1 MYLCPE
7 LINVIRDMKRISTL
21 IFVAVLS
28 ILVVDVSAQSVTK
41 KRVGA
46 FIEDGN
52 VVIEEATTTLVVNL
66 MVECERVVVGP
77 YARYAQKYLGV
88 RAPLVDRTQYR
99 IVAADVAVADNL
111 NSVTSDVPAQSVVDD
126 HLGGVDS
133 FAKLL
138 PDKIAMGEMTAEE
151 AAEEAAERIFE
162 LRRTRLDLI
171 TGEFGEGVYGAGLES
186 ALREIDKLEHQL
198 IELFFGKH
206 YICQTKHSIKLP
218 VEADNTAPIIARFSP
233 EEGLLAS
240 DNLAGNIVMLNIAP
254 SDMVYP
260 ASYVKGRVEYRYANN
275 ATVTVSVGQE
285 ALVSRVLPIYEFGAT
300 VMFLCPT
307 K

>member
-1 MYLCPE
+1 M
-7 LINVIRDMKRISTL
+7 IRDMKRISTL

-138 PDKIAMGEMTAEE
+138 PDKIAMGEMTADE
-151 AAEEAAERIFE
+151 AAEAAAERIFE

-186 ALREIDKLEHQL
+186 ALREIDKLEQQL

-206 YICQTKHSIKLP
+206 YTCQTKHSIKLS

-260 ASYVKGRVEYRYANN
+260 ASDVKGSVEYRYANN

-285 ALVSRVLPIYEFGAT
+285 VLVSRVLPIYELGAT
-300 VMFLCPT
+300 VMFLNPT

>member
-1 MYLCPE
+1 
-7 LINVIRDMKRISTL
+7 MKRISTL

-138 PDKIAMGEMTAEE
+138 PDKIAMGEMTADE
-151 AAEEAAERIFE
+151 AAEAAAERIFE

-186 ALREIDKLEHQL
+186 ALREIDKLEQQL

-206 YICQTKHSIKLP
+206 YTCQTKHSIKLS

-260 ASYVKGRVEYRYANN
+260 ASDVKGSVEYRYANN

-285 ALVSRVLPIYEFGAT
+285 VLVSRVLPIYELGAT
-300 VMFLCPT
+300 VMFLNPT

>member
-1 MYLCPE
+1 M
-7 LINVIRDMKRISTL
+7 IRDMKRISTL

-66 MVECERVVVGP
+66 TVECERVVVGP

-138 PDKIAMGEMTAEE
+138 PDKIAMGEMTADE

-206 YICQTKHSIKLP
+206 YICQTKHIIKLP

-260 ASYVKGRVEYRYANN
+260 ASDVKGRVEYRYANN

-285 ALVSRVLPIYEFGAT
+285 VLVSRVLPIYELGAT
-300 VMFLCPT
+300 VMFLTPT

>member
-138 PDKIAMGEMTAEE
+138 PDKIAMGEMTADE
-151 AAEEAAERIFE
+151 AAEAAAERIFE

-186 ALREIDKLEHQL
+186 ALREIDKLEQQL

-206 YICQTKHSIKLP
+206 YTCQTKHSIKLS

-260 ASYVKGRVEYRYANN
+260 ASDVKGSVEYRYANN

-285 ALVSRVLPIYEFGAT
+285 VLVSRVLPIYELGAT
-300 VMFLCPT
+300 VMFLNPT